1 MSFYLNK
8 LKHYIMIFLLLY
20 LIVATVYECV
30 IISELYDCKDRKLRQ
45 LRVSSFSLFFNLILL
60 VPLLNVF
67 LFIVLNLVR
76 GLVYLTIFP
85 VYKIIKGDE
94 FKFLMYP
101 FYYLST
107 FTIFYGV
114 PDLDNG
120 FEYYCRINE

>member
-1 MSFYLNK
+1 
-8 LKHYIMIFLLLY
+8 MIFLLLY

-107 FTIFYGV
+107 FTIFYGT

-120 FEYYCRINE
+120 FEYYCQINE